1 MRYGT
6 VLYTPACRREVR
18 DTKLARRGPAC
29 MLRSA
34 DEHCVFLAARDG
46 RLARRGSP
54 PLFSEAWNSAFLILP
69 HALSDGATC
78 LESGPGPPSP
88 AAKPR
93 SSVVA
98 SRALSCQCP
107 P

>member
-54 PLFSEAWNSAFLILP
+54 PLFSEAGNSAFLILP

-88 AAKPR
+88 AAEPR